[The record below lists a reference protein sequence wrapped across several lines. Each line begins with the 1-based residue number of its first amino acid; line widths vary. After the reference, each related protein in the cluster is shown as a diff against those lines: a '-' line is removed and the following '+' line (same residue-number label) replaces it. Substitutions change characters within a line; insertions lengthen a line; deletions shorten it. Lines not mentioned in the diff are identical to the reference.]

1 MADRKAAVDQ
11 RPLVGEVNRQM
22 ELGTEMRARLQ
33 RFSTRFAR
41 RYGQLRRMPY
51 RHALRYLMALAI
63 GNSAPQRFSVLGFD
77 ILMRPGTTDLEVAC
91 ESLGGEL
98 EPAISYLPSDFSGVI
113 IDAGGYI
120 GTSALKLAKAFP
132 KATVFVLEPSEANF
146 AVLEENVRALS
157 NITPVKAALSAQSG
171 SEVMRDRGTGP
182 WGFTIVADPA
192 DTSETYELNSTKTY
206 SINAFLEKMD
216 IKDVGIFKVD
226 IEGGEAALL
235 SRPQPWLSQ
244 TDLLVI
250 ELHEWIVPGV
260 ARAFEE
266 ATRGRGNLKLPG
278 EKYLSIRK
286 AASDV
291 LA

>member
-1 MADRKAAVDQ
+1 MFEARALFEGELRKGP
-11 RPLVGEVNRQM
+11 RTR
-22 ELGTEMRARLQ
+22 EMTPATNLRASLQ
-33 RFSTRFAR
+33 RFSTHLALGYSR
-41 RYGQLRRMPY
+41 LRCMPW
-51 RHALRYLMALAI
+51 RDALRYLRAYVA

-77 ILMRPGTTDLEVAC
+77 ILMRPGTTDLKVAC
-91 ESLGGEL
+91 ESLGSEL
-98 EPAISYLPSDFSGVI
+98 EPAISYLSSDFSGAIV
-113 IDAGGYI
+113 DAGGYI

-132 KATVFVLEPSEANF
+132 KATIFVLEPSEANF
-146 AVLEENVRALS
+146 AVLDENVRLFS
-157 NITPVKAALSAQSG
+157 NIKPVKAALSAQSG
-171 SEVMRDRGTGP
+171 SSVMRDRGTGH

-192 DTSETYELNSTKTY
+192 DTSSASKLNPTKTY
-206 SINAFLEKMD
+206 SIDGFFENMG
-216 IKDVGIFKVD
+216 IKEVGIFKMD

-260 ARAFEE
+260 ERAFEE

-286 AASDV
+286 FATNF
-291 LA
+291 